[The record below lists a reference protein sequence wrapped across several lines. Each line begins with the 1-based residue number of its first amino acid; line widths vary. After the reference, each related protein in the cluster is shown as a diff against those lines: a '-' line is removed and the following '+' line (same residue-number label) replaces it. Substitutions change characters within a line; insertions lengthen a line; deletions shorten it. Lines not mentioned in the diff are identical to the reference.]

1 MRDLRLLHTF
11 RLLQTLRIVRREMG
25 VGMYAVRR
33 GDRHLLSLRRIIDED
48 GKERPDIDYH
58 PVHMYWASCC
68 LKDVH

>member
-1 MRDLRLLHTF
+1 
-11 RLLQTLRIVRREMG
+11 MG

-33 GDRHLLSLRRIIDED
+33 GDRHLLSLRRIIEED

-68 LKDVH
+68 LKDLH